1 MNLQKNQKRTKEH
14 NSIFQKLK
22 FVMSSVSHIGSTM
35 HCCQMSKVDAG
46 NVDFLIRPLS
56 EVQISKNS
64 FSKMFDFFFSLHIYP
79 FSVIF
84 FNLNLK
90 LWFSKDFL
98 LYVNFTICH
107 I

>member
-1 MNLQKNQKRTKEH
+1 
-14 NSIFQKLK
+14 
-22 FVMSSVSHIGSTM
+22 MSSVSHIGSTM

-46 NVDFLIRPLS
+46 HVDFLIRPLS

-64 FSKMFDFFFSLHIYP
+64 FSKMFEFFELCTPIDTFFFSLHIYP